1 MTVARSDSLGWSET
15 EGVLGRG
22 GVMRLPLVSIVIPA
36 YNGGRYL
43 RESVQSVLNQ
53 DYANIELLV
62 LDDGSTDN
70 TRDILHSYTNQFY
83 WESHANMGQAS
94 TLNKGWR
101 KAKGEI
107 LSYLSVD
114 DTLEPHAVRVA
125 VDHLVR
131 YPEVVLVYG
140 DFALMDAESHTF
152 RHVRTPDFHYVDMV
166 ANFVC
171 QPGPGVFFRRD
182 AFEAAGG
189 WNSSLRQVPDYEYWL
204 RLGLRGTFLHL
215 PQILARFRVH
225 EHSLSYAER
234 SVERAEECVRV
245 IREYFQ
251 RDDLPVEV
259 RAVERQAYASAHLV
273 AAQAHLRAR
282 RYRRMAT
289 QLSQAWQW
297 RARTVLSVRACRLL
311 GNGVRFRLRR
321 CLRPRLV

>member
-1 MTVARSDSLGWSET
+1 
-15 EGVLGRG
+15 
-22 GVMRLPLVSIVIPA
+22 
-36 YNGGRYL
+36 
-43 RESVQSVLNQ
+43 
-53 DYANIELLV
+53 
-62 LDDGSTDN
+62 
-70 TRDILHSYTNQFY
+70 
-83 WESHANMGQAS
+83 MGQAS

-152 RHVRTPDFHYVDMV
+152 RHVRTPDFHYLDMV

>member
-1 MTVARSDSLGWSET
+1 
-15 EGVLGRG
+15 
-22 GVMRLPLVSIVIPA
+22 MRMPLVSIVIPA

-43 RESVQSVLNQ
+43 RESVQSVLTQ
-53 DYANIELLV
+53 DYPHIELLV
-62 LDDGSTDN
+62 LDDGSADN
-70 TRDILHSYTNQFY
+70 TREILQSYANQFY
-83 WESHANMGQAS
+83 WESQANTGQAS

-140 DFALMDAESHTF
+140 DFNLMDAKNNTL
-152 RHVRTPDFHYVDMV
+152 RHVRAPDFHYVDMV

-182 AFEAAGG
+182 AFEAVGG

-204 RLGLRGTFLHL
+204 RLGLRGTFLHI
-215 PQILARFRVH
+215 PQTLARFRVH
-225 EHSLSYAER
+225 AHSLSYAER

-245 IREYFQ
+245 MREYFQ
-251 RDDLPVEV
+251 RDDLPAEV
-259 RAVERQAYASAHLV
+259 RAVERQAYANAHLN
-273 AAQAHLRAR
+273 AARAHLCAG
-282 RYRRMAT
+282 RYQHMAT
-289 QLSQAWQW
+289 QLRQAWHW
-297 RARTVLSVRACRLL
+297 RARSVLSGRACRLL
-311 GNGVRFRLRR
+311 GNGLRLRLRR
-321 CLRPRLV
+321 CLRRRSV